1 MISRPWPSKGIFV
14 NWRKPEAVV
23 WEKSPW
29 PETLEVYVSYPT
41 RFFVNGQEVQ
51 RNELHDK
58 LIDRL
63 SRRAEWTV
71 YFEANP
77 DVSYMDAV
85 YVMDT
90 VQKCGAR
97 LVWVTPKMRKAWQQ
111 NSEGPEPA
119 SRKALPL

>member
-1 MISRPWPSKGIFV
+1 V
-14 NWRKPEAVV
+14 NWRKPDAVV

-29 PETLEVYVSYPT
+29 PDTLQVYVSYPT
-41 RFFVNGQEVQ
+41 RFLVNGQEVK
-51 RNELHDK
+51 RNELQDK
-58 LIDRL
+58 LMDSL

-90 VQKCGAR
+90 IQKCGAR
-97 LVWVTPKMRKAWQQ
+97 LVWVTPKMRKSWLQ
-111 NSEGPEPA
+111 NSEGPESA
-119 SRKALPL
+119 SRKALPLRSQPD